1 MLESDPLLVPTG
13 WEIVEPLGVGP
24 WNTKGKLRDDALEM
38 GFGIQLNP
46 LSLCFPGS
54 HGTEERFP
62 HHMTPSENS
71 ASPEVQR

>member
-1 MLESDPLLVPTG
+1 MLENDPLLVPTG
-13 WEIVEPLGVGP
+13 GEIVEPLGVGP
-24 WNTKGKLRDDALEM
+24 WRTKGKLRDDALEM

-54 HGTEERFP
+54 LGTEERLP
-62 HHMTPSENS
+62 HHMTLPENS